1 MGILDGR
8 AVVITGAGRGLGRA
22 FARHAAGAGAV
33 VVVNDVDAEP
43 ALETVAA
50 IEADGGTAV
59 VSVGSVAD
67 ADYARELIALCRNR
81 FGKLDGLVNNAA
93 IGYHARPWEDDDAE
107 RTRALVET
115 NVLGPF
121 HCGTAAAKVMVAQGG
136 GVLVNVTSGSMIGQ
150 RGAAAYSASKGA
162 VASMTYS
169 WAADLARHGVRV
181 NAVSPIAWTRLMAA
195 DPNGNPDAYPPERVA
210 PLVTYLLSDLSAGV
224 TGQVLRLADG
234 HLHAVRQPAIIRPV
248 LHQEVWTPEEI
259 AAAVDGELVLESP
272 PRDRWTL

>member
-22 FARHAAGAGAV
+22 FARHAAGSGAA

-43 ALETVAA
+43 ARETVAA

-67 ADYARELIALCRNR
+67 AEYARELITLCRNR
-81 FGKLDGLVNNAA
+81 FGRLDGLVNNAA
-93 IGYHARPWEDDDAE
+93 VGYHARPWEDGDAG

-115 NVLGPF
+115 NVLGPL
-121 HCGTAAAKVMVAQGG
+121 HCGTAAAEVMVAQGN
-136 GVLVNVTSGSMIGQ
+136 GVIVNVTSGSMIGQ

-169 WAADLARHGVRV
+169 WAADLASRGVRV

-248 LHQEVWTPEEI
+248 LHREVWTPEEI

-272 PRDRWTL
+272 PRDRWAL

>member
-22 FARHAAGAGAV
+22 FARHAAASGAA
-33 VVVNDVDAEP
+33 VVVNDIDAEP
-43 ALETVAA
+43 AHETVAA
-50 IEADGGTAV
+50 IGADGAVAV

-67 ADYARELIALCRNR
+67 PGYARELITMCRNR

-115 NVLGPF
+115 NVLGPL
-121 HCGTAAAKVMVAQGG
+121 HCGTAAAEVMVAQGN
-136 GVLVNVTSGSMIGQ
+136 GVIVNVTSGSMIGQ

-169 WAADLARHGVRV
+169 WAADLAEHGVRV

-195 DPNGNPDAYPPERVA
+195 DPRGNPDAHPPERVA

-248 LHQEVWTPEEI
+248 LHQDVWTPEEI

>member
-1 MGILDGR
+1 MALLGGR

-22 FARHAAGAGAV
+22 FARHAAESGAA

-43 ALETVAA
+43 ARETVAA
-50 IEADGGTAV
+50 IEAAGGTAV
-59 VSVGSVAD
+59 PSIGSVAD
-67 ADYARELIALCRNR
+67 ADYARALIALCRTR

-115 NVLGPF
+115 NVLGPL
-121 HCGTAAAKVMVAQGG
+121 HCGTAAAKVMVAQGN

-195 DPNGNPDAYPPERVA
+195 DPNGNPEAHPPERVA

-248 LHQEVWTPEEI
+248 LHQDVWTPEEI

>member
-22 FARHAAGAGAV
+22 FARHAAASGAA
-33 VVVNDVDAEP
+33 VVVNDIDTEP
-43 ALETVAA
+43 AHETVAA
-50 IEADGGTAV
+50 IGADGATAV

-67 ADYARELIALCRNR
+67 PGYARELITLCRNR

-93 IGYHARPWEDDDAE
+93 VGYHARPWEDDDAE

-121 HCGTAAAKVMVAQGG
+121 HCGTAAAKVMVAQGN
-136 GVLVNVTSGSMIGQ
+136 GVIVNVTSGSMIGQ

-169 WAADLARHGVRV
+169 WAADLAGRGVRV

-195 DPNGNPDAYPPERVA
+195 DPKGNRDAPPPDHVA

-248 LHQEVWTPEEI
+248 LYRETWTVEEI
-259 AAAVDGELVLESP
+259 AAAVGGELVLESP

>member
-22 FARHAAGAGAV
+22 FARHAAGAGAA
-33 VVVNDVDAEP
+33 VVVNDIDAEP
-43 ALETVAA
+43 AHETVTA

-59 VSVGSVAD
+59 ASVGSVAD
-67 ADYARELIALCRNR
+67 AGYARALISLCHNR
-81 FGKLDGLVNNAA
+81 FGKVDGLVNNAA
-93 IGYHARPWEDDDAE
+93 VGYHAPPWADDDAE

-115 NVLGPF
+115 NVLGPL
-121 HCGTAAAKVMVAQGG
+121 HCGTAAAKVMVAQGN

-169 WAADLARHGVRV
+169 WAADLAAHGVRV

-195 DPNGNPDAYPPERVA
+195 DPNGNPDAHPPERVA

-234 HLHAVRQPAIIRPV
+234 HLHTVRQPAIIRPV
-248 LHQEVWTPEEI
+248 LHRESWTPEEI

>member
-1 MGILDGR
+1 MGILDDR
-8 AVVITGAGRGLGRA
+8 AVVITGAGRGPGRA
-22 FARHAAGAGAV
+22 FARHAAESGAA

-43 ALETVAA
+43 AHNTVAA
-50 IEADGGTAV
+50 IEAEGGMAV

-67 ADYARELIALCRNR
+67 ADYARGLITLCRNR
-81 FGKLDGLVNNAA
+81 FGQLDGLVNNAA

-121 HCGTAAAKVMVAQGG
+121 HCGTAAAKVMVAQGA
-136 GVLVNVTSGSMIGQ
+136 GVIVNVTSGSMIGQ

-272 PRDRWTL
+272 PPDRWTL

>member
-1 MGILDGR
+1 MALLGGR

-22 FARHAAGAGAV
+22 FARHAAESGAA

-43 ALETVAA
+43 ARETVAA
-50 IEADGGTAV
+50 IEAAGGTAV
-59 VSVGSVAD
+59 PSIGSVAD
-67 ADYARELIALCRNR
+67 ADYARALIALCRTR

-115 NVLGPF
+115 NVLGPL
-121 HCGTAAAKVMVAQGG
+121 HCGTAAAKVMIAQGN

-195 DPNGNPDAYPPERVA
+195 DPNGNPEAHPPERVA

-248 LHQEVWTPEEI
+248 LHQDVWTPEEI